1 MKKSILSIFA
11 MLLCVCFCFAGCGLF
26 PENKNAISNQKVIS
40 SEKVTLTREE
50 FVKGYNNY
58 YSTFYNQSNGD
69 SNKAISSL
77 IEYLVAKKLYIEDAK
92 KLVEEGKIVLSN
104 TEKNY
109 LWNTTYNSLISNIE
123 SFEKEVKK
131 LLNKEETNGD
141 KSEEKTQES
150 QFVYTPYEKKAE
162 VVFNET
168 TNQYEIKIVKQ
179 ILIRKDKDGK
189 ENYEYV
195 PESEIG
201 SYNDSSVAVY
211 KIEYIYNKLDKEK
224 YFSDKETLTDEE
236 KESKII
242 SKEAVRRYIEKLK
255 KNEEGKNLSTSEKD
269 VIKREVERIYGI
281 LYDNMLIT
289 KLYEYKTKDITISE
303 EDFLKLYLSK
313 VKGSY
318 DRYFKDDEAFIN
330 ELTKTVGSANLY
342 GNYSTP
348 SKSISDVFYVPKT
361 TENFFYV
368 THIVVKFTDI
378 QIQKINELKEFC
390 EANGKDESY
399 YLSEYYKIVP
409 NVSESVISKVID
421 EQQKFKNG
429 TITKE
434 QYEENLLTIIGS
446 KLLMVNERDSEGYV
460 TKDVMTVQEMIASLY
475 KDLADIYLKYKG
487 QSGTAIT
494 LNGKEYTPT
503 EDGIITKA
511 VSEGKSQQV
520 LDELE
525 LAFNNERAD
534 KFNEYI
540 YKYSQDTGTIQIQK
554 SYFGTTSENWYLYAM
569 GDKDTDNGFVKSF
582 TEKARELFSKGNITE
597 VDTTIME
604 NWKTSENKD
613 KLQSG
618 STGYSVMMY
627 AGKVNNLFECFDNNK
642 FTIDDLFAE
651 ETNNGNAKFYSL
663 VKMTQY
669 RLGLTMNKTLFDLI
683 FEDYYNSLYE
693 EKINIYEK
701 EVMKDIDLTPNQSVI
716 KDLLG

>member
-1 MKKSILSIFA
+1 

-201 SYNDSSVAVY
+201 SYTDSSVAVY

-224 YFSDKETLTDEE
+224 YFSDKETLTYEE

-269 VIKREVERIYGI
+269 VLTREIERIYGI

-330 ELTKTVGSANLY
+330 ELTKTVGSANQY

-399 YLSEYYKIVP
+399 YLNEYYKIVP

-421 EQQKFKNG
+421 EQQKLKNG

-446 KLLMVNERDSEGYV
+446 KLLMVSERDSEGYV

-604 NWKTSENKD
+604 SWKTSENKD
-613 KLQSG
+613 ELQSG

-663 VKMTQY
+663 VKMTQC

>member
-1 MKKSILSIFA
+1 

-26 PENKNAISNQKVIS
+26 PENKTAINNQEVVS
-40 SEKVTLTREE
+40 TENVTLTREE

-69 SNKAISSL
+69 SDKAISSL
-77 IEYLVAKKLYIEDAK
+77 IEYLVAKKLYISDAK

-131 LLNKEETNGD
+131 LLNKEETN
-141 KSEEKTQES
+141 EEETEDRTQES
-150 QFVYTPYEKKAE
+150 QFIYTPYEKKAE

-168 TNQYEIKIVKQ
+168 TNQYEIRVIKQ

-189 ENYEYV
+189 ESYEYV
-195 PESEIG
+195 SENELG
-201 SYNDSSVAVY
+201 SYNDSSVIVY
-211 KIEYIYNKLDKEK
+211 TIEYVFSSLDKEK

-236 KESKII
+236 KEAKII
-242 SKEAVRRYIEKLK
+242 SKEAVRRYVEKLK
-255 KNEEGKNLSTSEKD
+255 KNEEEKNLSTSEKD
-269 VIKREVERIYGI
+269 VLTREIERIYGI

-313 VKGSY
+313 IQGCY
-318 DRYFKDDEAFIN
+318 DRYFEDDDAFIK
-330 ELTKTVGSANLY
+330 ELTKTVGSTNLY

-348 SKSISDVFYVPKT
+348 SKSISDVFYVPNT

-378 QIQKINELKEFC
+378 QVQKINELKEFC

-399 YLSEYYKIVP
+399 YLDEYYKIVP
-409 NVSESVISKVID
+409 DVLENVIVKVMK
-421 EQQKFKNG
+421 EQQKLKDG

-446 KLLMVNERDSEGYV
+446 KLLMVSERDSEGYV

-475 KDLADIYLKYKG
+475 KELADIYLKYKG
-487 QSGTAIT
+487 QSGIAIT

-540 YKYSQDTGTIQIQK
+540 YKYSQDSGTIQIQR

-569 GDKDTDNGFVKSF
+569 GDKDTDNSFVKSF
-582 TEKARELFSKGNITE
+582 TEKARELFSRGNITE

-604 NWKTSENKD
+604 NWTTSDNKD

-651 ETNNGNAKFYSL
+651 ETNSGNAKFYSL

-683 FEDYYNSLYE
+683 FEEYYNAMYN
-693 EKINIYEK
+693 EKINIYEN
-701 EVMKDIDLTPNQSVI
+701 EVMKDLDLTPNQSVI

>member
-1 MKKSILSIFA
+1 

-201 SYNDSSVAVY
+201 SYTDSSVAVY

-236 KESKII
+236 KEAKII

-269 VIKREVERIYGI
+269 VLTREIERIYGI

-318 DRYFKDDEAFIN
+318 DRYFKDDDAFIN
-330 ELTKTVGSANLY
+330 ELTKTVGSANQY

-399 YLSEYYKIVP
+399 YLNEYYKIVP

-421 EQQKFKNG
+421 EQQKLKNG

-446 KLLMVNERDSEGYV
+446 KLLMVSERDSEGYV

-604 NWKTSENKD
+604 SWKTSENKD

-663 VKMTQY
+663 VKMTQC

>member
-1 MKKSILSIFA
+1 

-69 SNKAISSL
+69 SSKALNSL
-77 IEYLVAKKLYIEDAK
+77 LEYLVAKKLYIEDAK

-131 LLNKEETNGD
+131 LLDKEETNED

-162 VVFNET
+162 IVFNEA
-168 TNQYEIKIVKQ
+168 TNQYEIKIIKQ

-189 ENYEYV
+189 ESYEYV

-201 SYNDSSVAVY
+201 SYTDSSVTVY
-211 KIEYIYNKLDKEK
+211 KIEYIYNKLDIEK

-236 KESKII
+236 KEAKII
-242 SKEAVRRYIEKLK
+242 SKEAVRRYVEKLK
-255 KNEEGKNLSTSEKD
+255 KNEAEKNLSTSEKD
-269 VIKREVERIYGI
+269 VLTRDIERIYGI

-303 EDFLKLYLSK
+303 EEFLKLYLSK
-313 VKGSY
+313 VKSSY
-318 DRYFKDDEAFIN
+318 DRYFKDDDAFIN

-348 SKSISDVFYVPKT
+348 SKSISDVFYIPTT

-390 EANGKDESY
+390 EANGKDEDY
-399 YLSEYYKIVP
+399 YLNEYYKIVP

-421 EQQKFKNG
+421 EQQKFKDG

-460 TKDVMTVQEMIASLY
+460 TKDVLTVQEMIASLY

-487 QSGTAIT
+487 QRGTAIT
-494 LNGKEYTPT
+494 LNEKEYTPT

-511 VSEGKSQQV
+511 VSEGKSQQI

-569 GDKDTDNGFVKSF
+569 GDKHTDNGFVKSF

-604 NWKTSENKD
+604 NWKTSDNKD

-651 ETNNGNAKFYSL
+651 EANSGNAKFYSL

-683 FEDYYNSLYE
+683 FEEYYNSLYE

-701 EVMKDIDLTPNQSVI
+701 EVMKDLDLTPNQSVI

>member
-1 MKKSILSIFA
+1 

-168 TNQYEIKIVKQ
+168 TNQYEIKIIKQ

-189 ENYEYV
+189 ESYEYV

-255 KNEEGKNLSTSEKD
+255 KNEEGKNLSTIEKD
-269 VIKREVERIYGI
+269 VLKREVERIYGI

-303 EDFLKLYLSK
+303 EEFLKLYLSK

-318 DRYFKDDEAFIN
+318 DRYFKDDDIFIN
-330 ELTKTVGSANLY
+330 ELTKTVGSANEY

-348 SKSISDVFYVPKT
+348 SKSISDVFYIPKI

-429 TITKE
+429 IITKE

-446 KLLMVNERDSEGYV
+446 KLLMVSERDSEGYV

-487 QSGTAIT
+487 QRGTAIT

-540 YKYSQDTGTIQIQK
+540 YKYSQDPGTIQIQRSK
-554 SYFGTTSENWYLYAM
+554 FGTTSENWYLYAM
-569 GDKDTDNGFVKSF
+569 GDKDTDNGFIKSF
-582 TEKARELFSKGNITE
+582 TEKSRELFSKGNITE

-716 KDLLG
+716 KDLIR